1 MAVHISAYTRFICG
15 ARRVRV
21 PRGHRTSNGNRNGPS
36 TGSRVW
42 SLPPSAIL
50 PSGRLRTRAGGV
62 LYYLVLL
69 SFYERIFSLSFFF
82 FVFFFFF
89 FETRSERCRVVFLD
103 LFSRKL
109 FDTRLINLGL
119 SVIRLGSST

>member
-1 MAVHISAYTRFICG
+1 MSEFFL
-15 ARRVRV
+15 
-21 PRGHRTSNGNRNGPS
+21 
-36 TGSRVW
+36 
-42 SLPPSAIL
+42 SL
-50 PSGRLRTRAGGV
+50 
-62 LYYLVLL
+62 
-69 SFYERIFSLSFFF
+69 FF
-82 FVFFFFF
+82 FFFFF